1 MKPSMLDARLQTP
14 VLTYRGRPIVDSI
27 AICMFID
34 EAFPSDNKL
43 LPDDAFLRARAR
55 NIIDYVCT
63 NKFNPL
69 IYRMLAHTDMREG
82 IGQMMLATLR
92 DMDAQMRE
100 VSQAGPY
107 WFGAQFTLVDIAFF
121 PFIDRCAV
129 M

>member
-1 MKPSMLDARLQTP
+1 MPILSYHGQIINESMT
-14 VLTYRGRPIVDSI
+14 
-27 AICMFID
+27 ICEFLND
-34 EAFPSDNKL
+34 LHPDNKL

-55 NIIDYVCT
+55 NIVDSTCMYKYI
-63 NKFNPL
+63 PL
-69 IYRMLAHTDMREG
+69 YYRMLVHTDMRDG

-100 VSQAGPY
+100 ASQAGPY